1 MNGGQR
7 WPSKIR
13 RFITQWLFFGLYVLL
28 FASLF
33 IILEDESQQKREFD
47 REIRWNRTVNQLMNL
62 LRGHN
67 DCSVDNDDDHE
78 EALIEDVMESA
89 MKKVEAKWDQS
100 WTLVN
105 SLYYCSSLYT
115 TVGKYLQLDAKFLK
129 SLRLD

>member
-1 MNGGQR
+1 MNDGQR
-7 WPSKIR
+7 WRNKIR
-13 RFITQWLFFGLYVLL
+13 RFITQWLFFGLYVIL

-33 IILEDESQQKREFD
+33 IILEDESQQMREIE
-47 REIRWNRTVNQLMNL
+47 REIRWNRTVNQLLDL

-78 EALIEDVMESA
+78 EALIENVMESA

-115 TVGKYLQLDAKFLK
+115 TVGKYVQN
-129 SLRLD
+129 S

>member
-1 MNGGQR
+1 MNDGQR
-7 WPSKIR
+7 SLSKIR
-13 RFITQWLFFGLYVLL
+13 RFITQWLFFGLYVIL

-33 IILEDESQQKREFD
+33 IVLEDESQQKREID
-47 REIRWNRTVNQLMNL
+47 REIRWNRTVNQLLDL

-67 DCSVDNDDDHE
+67 DCTVGNDDFHE

-115 TVGKYLQLDAKFLK
+115 TVGKYTLMQN
-129 SLRLD
+129 S

>member
-1 MNGGQR
+1 M
-7 WPSKIR
+7 
-13 RFITQWLFFGLYVLL
+13 
-28 FASLF
+28 
-33 IILEDESQQKREFD
+33 REIE
-47 REIRWNRTVNQLMNL
+47 REIRWNRTLNQLLDL

>member
-1 MNGGQR
+1 MNGGHGQR
-7 WPSKIR
+7 WRTKIR
-13 RFITQWLFFGLYVLL
+13 RFITQWLFFGLYVIL

-33 IILEDESQQKREFD
+33 IVLEDESQQI
-47 REIRWNRTVNQLMNL
+47 REINRDLRWNRTVHQLLDL

-67 DCSVDNDDDHE
+67 DCTVGNDDFHE

-115 TVGKYLQLDAKFLK
+115 TVGKSIWVQK
-129 SLRLD
+129 S

>member
-1 MNGGQR
+1 MNDGQR
-7 WPSKIR
+7 SKIR
-13 RFITQWLFFGLYVLL
+13 RFITQWLFFGLYVIL
-28 FASLF
+28 FASIF
-33 IILEDESQQKREFD
+33 IILEDESQQMREIE
-47 REIRWNRTVNQLMNL
+47 REIRWNRTVNQLLDL

-115 TVGKYLQLDAKFLK
+115 TVGKYTYNLV
-129 SLRLD
+129 